1 MKKTL
6 LFGSILV
13 AIVVSLYF
21 FGLILNKRSGQ
32 NSNYTIKKHSEFSS
46 TETDYLIQNSN
57 LSLSMS
63 KVSTSN
69 KNSQSIVRVP
79 PEPKYNN
86 RILAPTT
93 FSIPKVLSDSIAKIE
108 ENHPSSQIGALWKDF
123 LQEEPTLESLRL
135 FLNSLN
141 TPQLFE
147 LIEYTSESDP
157 SFASGFMGIAIIP
170 ELKARWS
177 QGGSPWQNQVPYDQ
191 LLQIAL
197 DKQKPELLRQ
207 VMIDLLGACK
217 GMTNENRDVVLEQ
230 MSQGLARIIE
240 DTENAGDTRA
250 YAITDLGLISQQ
262 LHGDASPYSELF
274 FRLAQDSSEDM
285 SVRVK
290 SLQML
295 PMLDDMQAISVL
307 EDSCMNYQ
315 PEDNA
320 AIAKATMVALSDY
333 AQKSD
338 VDVLEPISRV
348 LVVTLDSEAFS
359 AGVYAISRLEES
371 SFMTALPM
379 LIAEKGRFQ
388 DDILVEDSIH
398 AALWRQPDA
407 VMNAINSDEEEMVR
421 AGIEAACYVPLPPI
435 KKRLQ
440 ELLAASSPEQ
450 QGKIRKALEKAE
462 DIEGYK
468 HITNQLSKEREEFD
482 EEPNK
487 TTD

>member
-1 MKKTL
+1 MNIRTKAIVIILSVFLLAGGIITITFSKKAAPTDDLQAHKKTDKPL
-6 LFGSILV
+6 STPSEEKDDDLPKI
-13 AIVVSLYF
+13 Y
-21 FGLILNKRSGQ
+21 
-32 NSNYTIKKHSEFSS
+32 NSNR
-46 TETDYLIQNSN
+46 
-57 LSLSMS
+57 
-63 KVSTSN
+63 N
-69 KNSQSIVRVP
+69 KQSIVQIP
-79 PEPKYNN
+79 PEPIYKNQ
-86 RILAPTT
+86 APAP
-93 FSIPKVLSDSIAKIE
+93 SPVLPKVISDAVVRLKKSNPTSRVGTTWDA
-108 ENHPSSQIGALWKDF
+108 F
-123 LQEEPTLESLRL
+123 LQKEPTIENLRFFLDSLD
-135 FLNSLN
+135 

-147 LIEYTSESDP
+147 LMEYTSDSDP
-157 SFASGFMGIAIIP
+157 SFASGFIEIAIIP

-177 QGGSPWQNQVPYDQ
+177 QDESPWENQVPYDQ
-191 LLQIAL
+191 LLQIAS

-217 GMTNENRDVVLEQ
+217 GMTNDNRDVVLEQ
-230 MSQGLARIIE
+230 MSQGLAVIIE
-240 DTENAGDTRA
+240 DIENAGDTRA

-274 FRLAQDSSEDM
+274 LRLAQDSSEDM
-285 SVRVK
+285 SVRVR

-295 PMLDDMQAISVL
+295 PMLDEMQAITVL

-333 AQKSD
+333 AQKGD

-348 LVVTLDSEAFS
+348 LVVTLDPEAFS
-359 AGVYAISRLEES
+359 AGVYATSRLDES

-388 DDILVEDSIH
+388 DDTLVEDSIH

-407 VMNAINSDEEEMVR
+407 VMNAINSDDEEMVR

-435 KKRLQ
+435 KERLQ

-450 QGKIRKALEKAE
+450 QGKIRKALEKTE
-462 DIEGYK
+462 DIEGYEQIK
-468 HITNQLSKEREEFD
+468 NQLSKEKEEFD